1 MKLLL
6 KSISNQPIFIG
17 TGLILI
23 LLILT
28 TQYQF
33 WFGDYSRS
41 DLEKIKEEIS
51 VVEKEIEI
59 IKENNQ
65 ELIDEKEKLNSGKD
79 AIEGIARI
87 ELGMIK
93 PGEKFFGRSKVCMRQ
108 RVGCAVCARVC
119 WIESAFPC
127 FLFREWRGDGAEEDA
142 EGTNSE
148 SNNSSDCC
156 EPGSDTE
163 QPHSMR
169 KAKKLLRDEEGYYV
183 ANAHR
188 INELLDVKKY
198 SEAWPRIPQE
208 ELHASSVQHPKYP
221 EYRWLLNTR
230 RVPVM
235 ATQYDACDSELPKC
249 AGVGIEDEV
258 VWLCKICTR
267 ALCTAVPS
275 MPFFALA
282 N

>member
-1 MKLLL
+1 MKSLL

-17 TGLILI
+17 AGLILI

-93 PGEKFFGRSKVCMRQ
+93 PGEKFFVFKSEG
-108 RVGCAVCARVC
+108 
-119 WIESAFPC
+119 
-127 FLFREWRGDGAEEDA
+127 EEK
-142 EGTNSE
+142 N
-148 SNNSSDCC
+148 
-156 EPGSDTE
+156 
-163 QPHSMR
+163 
-169 KAKKLLRDEEGYYV
+169 
-183 ANAHR
+183 
-188 INELLDVKKY
+188 
-198 SEAWPRIPQE
+198 
-208 ELHASSVQHPKYP
+208 
-221 EYRWLLNTR
+221 
-230 RVPVM
+230 
-235 ATQYDACDSELPKC
+235 
-249 AGVGIEDEV
+249 
-258 VWLCKICTR
+258 
-267 ALCTAVPS
+267 
-275 MPFFALA
+275 
-282 N
+282 